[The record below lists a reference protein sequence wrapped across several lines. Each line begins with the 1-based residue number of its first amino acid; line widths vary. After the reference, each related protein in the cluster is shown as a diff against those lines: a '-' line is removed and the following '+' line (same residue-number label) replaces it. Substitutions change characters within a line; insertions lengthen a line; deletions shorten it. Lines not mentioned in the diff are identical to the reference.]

1 MLSDRTIANQHKL
14 DPIQAILSAA
24 GVEYTHENIELIG
37 PSAVEENISRRAHE
51 ANEDPTMRSQ
61 LAFTINLPE
70 ADLYQFGGAST
81 EIKQRQFNTMRKAM
95 KLDTNLGF
103 AFMVEQWST
112 AQRRTF
118 LEKV

>member
-1 MLSDRTIANQHKL
+1 M
-14 DPIQAILSAA
+14 DPIQAILSSA
-24 GVEYTHENIELIG
+24 GVDYTHENTELIG

-61 LAFTINLPE
+61 LAFMINLSE

-81 EIKQRQFNTMRKAM
+81 EVKMRQFNTMRTAM
-95 KLDTNLGF
+95 KLDTNLEF
-103 AFMVEQWST
+103 AFMIEQWST